1 MGPMQQAEI
10 SRAKTNT
17 SHKQVSRNVQ
27 NVLEYSFPIRREI
40 LSNCVTDCAVLTI
53 VTMQSAFE
61 PQARNTNFSDSS
73 FEKTK
78 EITSLV
84 VYINTVCDERIID
97 TIKVVK

>member
-27 NVLEYSFPIRREI
+27 IVLEYSFPIRREI

-61 PQARNTNFSDSS
+61 PQARNANFSDSS